1 VEKQSALGE
10 PERAEGSR
18 PLSILLG
25 IIGVCAMLVVMWMT
39 ARYGWSLQD
48 DIADRSASAAL
59 NILVDPAA
67 AALAAASGSMLKYIG
82 WRKVMGVIAVLI
94 SLILVGYSII
104 SVYGFMS
111 TRIAHLEAQK
121 KVVEMQLKDFEWKRA
136 TSINRYVPKSERAY
150 LRQES
155 QAAYED
161 LKRSLTFVPDAAASS
176 IAAIFGTTVEKVQ
189 RALVLIGS
197 CVGQLINV
205 SCLFFGSI
213 LWPRRQQPGGGSL
226 PADGG
231 GGLMVAVDNAA
242 APRQDTGKLSS
253 CSPTL
258 PATGRWNTADV
269 PATARDGI
277 GSLTGVFISVRA
289 ASGTLGMPA
298 VRKVR
303 VAGTRLR
310 GQRLPKEIA
319 AELDK
324 AADWFVAG
332 ASSWPSIRTLGE
344 DLGVHHKTAGDY
356 VRRAE
361 QRAERRRRLQT
372 AYDCC
377 QDAWCKFMCARP
389 VGSAG

>member
-1 VEKQSALGE
+1 MNV
-10 PERAEGSR
+10 
-18 PLSILLG
+18 
-25 IIGVCAMLVVMWMT
+25 
-39 ARYGWSLQD
+39 
-48 DIADRSASAAL
+48 
-59 NILVDPAA
+59 LVDPAA

-82 WRKVMGVIAVLI
+82 WSRKVMGVTALLI

-121 KVVEMQLKDFEWKRA
+121 KVVEMQQKDLEWKRA

-155 QAAYED
+155 QAAHED

-189 RALVLIGS
+189 RTLVLIGS

-231 GGLMVAVDNAA
+231 AGLMVAVDNAA

-253 CSPTL
+253 CSPKL
-258 PATGRWNTADV
+258 PATARWNTADV
-269 PATARDGI
+269 PATARDDI
-277 GSLTGVFISVRA
+277 GLATSALITVPA
-289 ASGTLGMPA
+289 KSGTLGMS
-298 VRKVR
+298 
-303 VAGTRLR
+303 AGSEGPMERPRLR
-310 GQRLPKEIA
+310 GQRLPKEKA
-319 AELDK
+319 RDLKK
-324 AADWFVAG
+324 AADRFVAG
-332 ASSWPSIRTLGE
+332 GSPWPSIRALGRHFS
-344 DLGVHHKTAGDY
+344 VHPKTATDH

-361 QRAERRRRLQT
+361 GRRRLQT
-372 AYDCC
+372 AYDCGL
-377 QDAWCKFMCARP
+377 DAWCKFMCAWP
-389 VGSAG
+389 VRSAG